1 MRRLLTL
8 VVLALAAT
16 GAFAAAKGGYRVT
29 AKHTLGGDAGWDYL
43 AVDSAARRVYVS
55 HLHSV
60 EVLDADSGERVGHI
74 GGLDGARGIAI
85 VPGTGEG
92 FIANGGT
99 NTVVV
104 FDPRTF
110 EKRGEI
116 RVGAK
121 PDAVI
126 HDPGTG
132 LLLVNNGDAHSMSV
146 IDARNH
152 AVVGTIELP
161 GDPEFLAADGKGTA
175 WVNLFDR
182 GSYATLDLKALR
194 VVKTTPI
201 PGCKGAGSMAFDR
214 ADRRLFVGCHS
225 RLMFVLDADTGRVI
239 QSIPIGDHPDAIV
252 YDAAR
257 NLVFASAGDGTLA
270 VVRQD
275 GPDAYQLLETVKTM
289 RGAKTLGYDA
299 RTGKLFSATVEG
311 VPDNATTQPA
321 PLGKVAYVPGP
332 FVVLE
337 IAPRFDVAALP
348 KYEWVPGPGYERGK
362 HCHND
367 KCEGEWGVIRIHAT
381 ELTQHLIHLWE
392 DHFLKLHHNIRF
404 QDYFVPSGFSGLTV
418 GTADINVMGHAGW
431 RSDLK
436 AFEGVHG
443 YPPLEILFATGGFDK
458 GVGNTPGVVI
468 FANRENPVAGLT
480 LDQVDGIF
488 GAQRSGG
495 WKGTTWSTEAA
506 RGPEKDIRTWGQ
518 LGLTGEWAGRPIELF
533 GIDATLSNWSDLI
546 QRVVFHG
553 GDKWN
558 PRLHEMVRG
567 GSKAPADQQIV
578 DAVAADKYAIG
589 FNLMRVVEK
598 EPRVKALPI
607 ALTAGGP
614 YIAPTEDTMYRRT
627 YPLAN
632 SVYIYLDRA
641 PGKPVSPRI
650 REFMAYIL
658 SREGQQDVVDDG
670 MYLPLTAEFAREQR
684 EKLK

>member
-1 MRRLLTL
+1 
-8 VVLALAAT
+8 
-16 GAFAAAKGGYRVT
+16 
-29 AKHTLGGDAGWDYL
+29 
-43 AVDSAARRVYVS
+43 
-55 HLHSV
+55 
-60 EVLDADSGERVGHI
+60 
-74 GGLDGARGIAI
+74 
-85 VPGTGEG
+85 
-92 FIANGGT
+92 
-99 NTVVV
+99 
-104 FDPRTF
+104 
-110 EKRGEI
+110 
-116 RVGAK
+116 
-121 PDAVI
+121 
-126 HDPGTG
+126 
-132 LLLVNNGDAHSMSV
+132 
-146 IDARNH
+146 
-152 AVVGTIELP
+152 
-161 GDPEFLAADGKGTA
+161 
-175 WVNLFDR
+175 
-182 GSYATLDLKALR
+182 
-194 VVKTTPI
+194 
-201 PGCKGAGSMAFDR
+201 
-214 ADRRLFVGCHS
+214 
-225 RLMFVLDADTGRVI
+225 
-239 QSIPIGDHPDAIV
+239 
-252 YDAAR
+252 
-257 NLVFASAGDGTLA
+257 
-270 VVRQD
+270 
-275 GPDAYQLLETVKTM
+275 
-289 RGAKTLGYDA
+289 
-299 RTGKLFSATVEG
+299 
-311 VPDNATTQPA
+311 
-321 PLGKVAYVPGP
+321 
-332 FVVLE
+332 
-337 IAPRFDVAALP
+337 
-348 KYEWVPGPGYERGK
+348 
-362 HCHND
+362 
-367 KCEGEWGVIRIHAT
+367 
-381 ELTQHLIHLWE
+381 
-392 DHFLKLHHNIRF
+392 
-404 QDYFVPSGFSGLTV
+404 
-418 GTADINVMGHAGW
+418 MGHAGW